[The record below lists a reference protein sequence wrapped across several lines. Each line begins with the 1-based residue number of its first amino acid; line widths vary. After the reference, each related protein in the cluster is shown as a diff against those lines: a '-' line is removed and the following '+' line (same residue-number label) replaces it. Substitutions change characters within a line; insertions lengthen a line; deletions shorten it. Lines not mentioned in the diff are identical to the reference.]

1 VTFGTD
7 APAAG
12 LAGHSMHRVPPA
24 RRLLAFFVLATALVT
39 APALAQHAEPATPHS
54 ADTHAATGTTD
65 THAADAAAPSIM
77 QVDPGLMIWTVV
89 TFVVV
94 LVVLRFTAWK
104 PLQASLA
111 AREKRIRDAVEGAE
125 RARRDSE
132 ELLARHQMLLDEAK
146 DEARKIIDEGKADG
160 LRLKHELA
168 AQARTESEEM
178 KARARR
184 DLELATE
191 QAKKELWEHATM
203 LSTELAERIVKRS
216 LGADDQ
222 RRLVTE
228 VLEEYRA
235 TSARSSS

>member
-1 VTFGTD
+1 
-7 APAAG
+7 
-12 LAGHSMHRVPPA
+12 MHRVPPA

-39 APALAQHAEPATPHS
+39 APALAQHAEPATPHGS
-54 ADTHAATGTTD
+54 TDTHATTGTAD
-65 THAADAAAPSIM
+65 AHAADAASHPSIM

-89 TFVVV
+89 TFVAV

-235 TSARSSS
+235 TAARSSS